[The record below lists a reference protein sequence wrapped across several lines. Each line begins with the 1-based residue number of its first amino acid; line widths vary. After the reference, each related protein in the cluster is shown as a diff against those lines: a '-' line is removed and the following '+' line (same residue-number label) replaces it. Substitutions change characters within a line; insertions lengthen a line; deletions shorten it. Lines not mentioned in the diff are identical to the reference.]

1 MPLSFSKKNKSTTTT
16 PVFKKYVDLHMHTV
30 YSDGSLT
37 PCELVD
43 LAVSKK
49 LSCIAITDHD
59 NFDAYGNVAKYAEEN
74 DIELIPAIEISAF
87 HEGRDIHILGYF
99 IDTTHLQLN
108 QEMQKQAVRRVQRI
122 KQILKKLGTLGIEI
136 PFEAVQ
142 KKAGSGVIGRPHIAK
157 IMIEEEY
164 VSNFHEA
171 FSKYLGNEGEAFI
184 DKKGL
189 STTETIKLIRKAG
202 GVAVLAHPYRTQCDE
217 LIPEMVEAGLAG
229 LETFCANQR
238 SKVGKKYRSLAK
250 QHDLVCTGGTDFHSP
265 EQSATLGSLKI
276 PYEVMDNLRLKQEAQ
291 RAEWF

>member
-1 MPLSFSKKNKSTTTT
+1 MPLSFSKKIKSTT
-16 PVFKKYVDLHMHTV
+16 PVPGITKYVDLHMHTV

-37 PCELVD
+37 PFELID
-43 LAVSKK
+43 MAVSKK

-59 NFDAYGNVAKYAEEN
+59 NFDAYGHVAKYAEDKE
-74 DIELIPAIEISAF
+74 IELIPAIEISAF
-87 HEGRDIHILGYF
+87 HDGCDIHILGYF

-108 QEMQKQAVRRVQRI
+108 QEMEKQANRRVQRI
-122 KQILKKLGTLGIEI
+122 KLILKKLSSLGVDIS
-136 PFEAVQ
+136 FDAVQ
-142 KKAGSGVIGRPHIAK
+142 RKAGSGVIGRPHIAK
-157 IMIEEEY
+157 IMVEEEY
-164 VSNFHEA
+164 VNNFHEA
-171 FSKYLGNEGEAFI
+171 FSKYLGNEGEAYV

-229 LETFCANQR
+229 LETFCTNQR

-250 QHDLVCTGGTDFHSP
+250 KYDLVCTGGTDFHSP

-276 PYEVMDNLRLKQEAQ
+276 PYEVMDNLRIKHDSQ